1 MTPIEY
7 RQFAADCG
15 RWACAAKDTDQ
26 RDMLIRL
33 RYVWEAAALNKERQM
48 RCETGDATLSPTPH

>member
-7 RQFAADCG
+7 RQFATDCG
-15 RWACAAKDTDQ
+15 RWACAAKDTHQ

-33 RYVWEAAALNKERQM
+33 RYVWEAAALNQERQTH
-48 RCETGDATLSPTPH
+48 REIDDATLSQTPN

>member
-15 RWACAAKDTDQ
+15 RWACAAKDTVQ
-26 RDMLIRL
+26 RVPRGRENIDSDYSRAMSLGL
-33 RYVWEAAALNKERQM
+33 A
-48 RCETGDATLSPTPH
+48 